1 MEKVAG
7 EIIMA
12 MADTPE
18 NVRVEE
24 VMVREVASAELPGSR
39 DEVLE
44 ILKIKHISGVP
55 IVKNGNLVGIVTRT
69 DLLKNPEEEQIAILM
84 TRNPVTI
91 SPDKSI
97 VEAARVILDKN
108 IRRLPVVEDHSL
120 TGIITIADI
129 VGAIARLNITE
140 PISKYI
146 ANGVVAVWSDTPI
159 LVAGAIMDLADVK
172 AVPILDSNLALLGVA
187 SDKDLISASAI
198 EDRTEVSN
206 MSAGSDDDAWT
217 WESLRDTMNLYYSVS
232 KIKLP
237 DTPVKD
243 ILKHIGEPETA
254 VLSSQ
259 VSDCARKMRRNRV
272 DQLPVISSDRKLL
285 GLLRDKDLLKSII

>member
-1 MEKVAG
+1 
-7 EIIMA
+7 MA

-24 VMVREVASAELPGSR
+24 VMIREVASAELPGSR

-44 ILKIKHISGVP
+44 ILKTKHISGVP
-55 IVKNGNLVGIVTRT
+55 IVKNGVLVGIVTRT

-97 VEAARVILDKN
+97 VEAARVILNKN

-120 TGIITIADI
+120 AGIITIADI

-140 PISKYI
+140 PISKYV
-146 ANGVVAVWSDTPI
+146 ASGVVAVWSDTPI

-187 SDKDLISASAI
+187 SDKDLIGASAI

-217 WESLRDTMNLYYSVS
+217 WESLRDTMNLYYSIS

-237 DTPVKD
+237 DTPVRD

-272 DQLPVISSDRKLL
+272 DQLPVISSERKLL